1 MAKAR
6 LFGGPWTR
14 KRISQFLMRALLPTA
29 IVACLLAVQYHDP
42 LERMRLRD
50 FAFDW
55 LHKVHPGAYVEDVPV
70 RVVAIDDKSLE
81 TLGQWPWP
89 RTVLAQIIDQLKAFG
104 ARVVVLDLILAESD
118 RTSPNVVKQF
128 WPENAQLDALL
139 QTFPSH
145 DDILAAV
152 FSQSR
157 VVTGIQ
163 ALNSDTHRPLPERK
177 THIAVEG
184 GDIVSW
190 VRSWSDGTGNYPPL
204 IGSAMGAGIITTTPD
219 HDGILRSMPLVSALG
234 DEHVLY
240 PSLALEALRVYLGSS
255 DLLAKFASPQKAGW
269 LQQPGIEGIQ
279 VGSAAYLPTS
289 PEARVWL
296 HMRPRSNDR
305 YVSAIDILEGKV
317 EPRRIRDHIVVIG
330 ATSVGLGDAVRTP
343 LGELVPGVE
352 GHVQLIEQMLTNGY
366 LLRPAW
372 ENAFVTGLMLTY
384 ALAMALMLAYFRPVW
399 SVVLVW
405 RGCGRSFGLFDM
417 AF

>member
-163 ALNSDTHRPLPERK
+163 AFNSDTHRPSARAQDAYCSRGRRHSFLGK
-177 THIAVEG
+177 KL
-184 GDIVSW
+184 
-190 VRSWSDGTGNYPPL
+190 VRWDGQL
-204 IGSAMGAGIITTTPD
+204 
-219 HDGILRSMPLVSALG
+219 
-234 DEHVLY
+234 
-240 PSLALEALRVYLGSS
+240 PSLDWFCNGCRHYHH
-255 DLLAKFASPQKAGW
+255 D
-269 LQQPGIEGIQ
+269 
-279 VGSAAYLPTS
+279 T
-289 PEARVWL
+289 
-296 HMRPRSNDR
+296 RSRRD
-305 YVSAIDILEGKV
+305 SAIDA
-317 EPRRIRDHIVVIG
+317 IG
-330 ATSVGLGDAVRTP
+330 ECAG
-343 LGELVPGVE
+343 
-352 GHVQLIEQMLTNGY
+352 
-366 LLRPAW
+366 
-372 ENAFVTGLMLTY
+372 
-384 ALAMALMLAYFRPVW
+384 
-399 SVVLVW
+399 
-405 RGCGRSFGLFDM
+405 
-417 AF
+417 